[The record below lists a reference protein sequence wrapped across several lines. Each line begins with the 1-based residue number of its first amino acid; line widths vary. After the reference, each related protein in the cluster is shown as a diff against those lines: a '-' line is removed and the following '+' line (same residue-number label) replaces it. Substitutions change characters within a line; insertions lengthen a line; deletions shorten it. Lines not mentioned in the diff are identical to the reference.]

1 MKAVNP
7 LSYPLISILAWSILS
22 VSSVRLK
29 RNKALSPWEHPDAN
43 MKKILLRLLLIILSI
58 PVLLALIVWA
68 AFSIINHTNGSLTT
82 AGEQRRYLLY
92 VPDAYD
98 PSTPTPLVISIHG
111 FAEWPA
117 HQQQISH
124 WNELADE
131 YGFLVVYPMG
141 TGFPLRWRASGDTAL
156 VQDVTFISDLID
168 ELEGEYNLD
177 PARIYA
183 NGLSNG
189 GGMSFVLSCKLS
201 DRIAAI
207 GGVAG
212 AYLLPWEACTRSR
225 PVPAIVFH
233 GNADPIVPFTGGPSS
248 AFDIPFPPI
257 DEWVQTLAEHNG
269 CTAEPQ
275 ALTSVGDVSG
285 IHYTGCDRDAGVIYY
300 TIDGGGHTW
309 PGGDPLPEWIT
320 GPTSDDID
328 ATRLMWEF
336 FQQHPLK

>member
-1 MKAVNP
+1 MKKT
-7 LSYPLISILAWSILS
+7 LTRILLIIISIL
-22 VSSVRLK
+22 
-29 RNKALSPWEHPDAN
+29 
-43 MKKILLRLLLIILSI
+43 
-58 PVLLALIVWA
+58 VLLVLVVWA
-68 AFSIINHTNGSLTT
+68 AFIILNRTNGSLTA

-92 VPDAYD
+92 IPDSYD

-124 WNELADE
+124 WNELADV

-141 TGFPLRWRASGDTAL
+141 TNFPLRWRTNDETDL
-156 VQDVTFISDLID
+156 MQDVTFISDLID
-168 ELEGEYNLD
+168 KLESEYNVD

-189 GGMSFVLSCKLS
+189 GGMSFTLSCKLS
-201 DRIAAI
+201 ERIAAI

-212 AYLLPWEACTRSR
+212 AYLLPWDSCTSSR
-225 PVPAIVFH
+225 PVPAIIFH

-248 AFDIPFPPI
+248 AFDIPFPRI
-257 DEWVQTLAEHNG
+257 DDWVQTLAEHNG
-269 CTAEPQ
+269 CTAEPL
-275 ALTSVGDVSG
+275 ALTRKGDASG
-285 IHYTGCDRDAGVIYY
+285 IRYTGCDQNADVIYY

-320 GPTSDDID
+320 GANSDDIN

>member
-1 MKAVNP
+1 M
-7 LSYPLISILAWSILS
+7 
-22 VSSVRLK
+22 
-29 RNKALSPWEHPDAN
+29 
-43 MKKILLRLLLIILSI
+43 
-58 PVLLALIVWA
+58 
-68 AFSIINHTNGSLTT
+68 
-82 AGEQRRYLLY
+82 
-92 VPDAYD
+92 
-98 PSTPTPLVISIHG
+98 ISIHG

-131 YGFLVVYPMG
+131 YGFLMVYPMG
-141 TGFPLRWRASGDTAL
+141 TSFPLHWRTNGDTDL
-156 VQDVTFISDLID
+156 MQDVTFISDLID
-168 ELEGEYNLD
+168 KLESEYNVD

-189 GGMSFVLSCKLS
+189 GGMSFALSCKLS
-201 DRIAAI
+201 KRIAAI
-207 GGVAG
+207 GGVAE
-212 AYLLPWEACTRSR
+212 AYLLPWESCTPSL
-225 PVPAIVFH
+225 PVPTIIFH
-233 GNADPIVPFTGGPSS
+233 GNADPIVPFAGGPSS

-269 CTAEPQ
+269 CNQNA
-275 ALTSVGDVSG
+275 A
-285 IHYTGCDRDAGVIYY
+285 VIYY

-320 GPTSDDID
+320 GANSDDID